1 MIEEFYIQRKYTG
14 WHFKTLMSH
23 AISLENLL
31 PGNWGVSFNSQ
42 YQTKNKIILIM
53 VNWAETWMS

>member
-1 MIEEFYIQRKYTG
+1 MTEEFYIQKKNTD
-14 WHFKTLMSH
+14 WHFKTFMSH
-23 AISLENLL
+23 AITLL

-53 VNWAETWMS
+53 VNWVETLMV

>member
-1 MIEEFYIQRKYTG
+1 MIEEFYIQSKNTG
-14 WHFKTLMSH
+14 WHFKTFLSH

-31 PGNWGVSFNSQ
+31 LGNWGVSFNFQ

-53 VNWAETWMS
+53 VNWVETLMV

>member
-1 MIEEFYIQRKYTG
+1 
-14 WHFKTLMSH
+14 MSY
-23 AISLENLL
+23 AISLEYLL

-53 VNWAETWMS
+53 VNWVRNTDSLIAKL

>member
-1 MIEEFYIQRKYTG
+1 
-14 WHFKTLMSH
+14 MSH

-53 VNWAETWMS
+53 VNWVRNIDDLIAKR